1 MPHYGHQD
9 YPQIAAIDLG
19 SNSFH
24 MILAKPLGTEIRI
37 LDRIGEKVQLGAGLD
52 QQLMLDDAAM
62 QRGLDCLRRFAQLI
76 TDLPTAA
83 VRVVATSTL
92 RTARNRQVFIEQ
104 AQKIL
109 GHRIDVISGRE
120 EARLIFLG
128 ISHSLPSNCGVRLAL
143 DIGGG
148 STEFIIGQAFES
160 QYRGSLPIGCVR
172 FSNIYMPDGRISSA
186 AYQQIYTAARLELM
200 EIEQSLQRHQ
210 WDEAVGASGTIK
222 SIAQACLAAGYGD
235 GEITPDGIA
244 YLKQQVLACSH
255 CDELSLEGV
264 KADRVSIF
272 PAGLAIVDAVF
283 DALQLTS
290 LRHADGALREGV
302 LYDLLGRHHHEDVRE
317 RSILALMQ
325 RSHVDMEHC
334 LLVEQKALQLLEQLA
349 PSWKLDKDWQHEM
362 LGWAARTHAV
372 GLDIAHYHYHKHG
385 AYLVEHSDLAGFSR
399 QEQQKLALLVRGH
412 RRNIPLAEFE
422 QHPEVCQELLY
433 LCVILR
439 LSILLH
445 RIRSQVPPELQLR
458 AGENSLEVLFPSG
471 WLDSNPLTAAD
482 FSKEAQWLQRINF
495 SLGVGEL
502 VGICGAV

>member
-1 MPHYGHQD
+1 MPHKSHQD
-9 YPQIAAIDLG
+9 YPLIAAIDLG

-24 MILAKPLGTEIRI
+24 MVLAKPLGTEIRI

-52 QQLMLDDAAM
+52 QHLLLDAAAM
-62 QRGLDCLRRFAQLI
+62 QRGFDCLRRFAQLI
-76 TDLPTAA
+76 DDLPKAA

-109 GHRIDVISGRE
+109 GHRVDVISGRE

-128 ISHSLPSNCGVRLAL
+128 ISHSLPGSNATRLAL

-148 STEFIIGQAFES
+148 STEFIIGQSFEC

-172 FSNIYMPDGRISSA
+172 FTSKYLGDGRITA
-186 AYQQIYTAARLELM
+186 RRYQQVYTATRLELM
-200 EIEQSLQRHQ
+200 EIEPALRHFS
-210 WDEAVGASGTIK
+210 WEESVGASGTIK
-222 SIAQACLAAGYGD
+222 SIAQACLAAGHGG
-235 GEITPDGIA
+235 GEINLAG
-244 YLKQQVLACSH
+244 LEQLRQRVLSCAHIDDICI
-255 CDELSLEGV
+255 EGV
-264 KADRVSIF
+264 KPERCSIF
-272 PAGLAIVDAVF
+272 PAGLAIVEAIF
-283 DALQLTS
+283 HALQLQS
-290 LRHADGALREGV
+290 LRHAEGALREGA
-302 LYDLLGRHHHEDVRE
+302 LYDLLGRHQHEDVRQ

-334 LLVEQKALQLLEQLA
+334 LLVESKALELLGQLA
-349 PSWKLDKDWQHEM
+349 ADWQLEHDWHAEM
-362 LGWAARTHAV
+362 LGWAARIHSV

-399 QEQQKLALLVRGH
+399 QEQQQLALLVRGH
-412 RRNIPLAEFE
+412 RRNIPLQEFDAHAEVR
-422 QHPEVCQELLY
+422 QDLLY

-445 RIRSQVPPELQLR
+445 RIRSQQPPELQLR
-458 AGENSLEVLFPSG
+458 AADNSLEVLFPPG
-471 WLDSNPLTAAD
+471 WLASNPLTAAD

-502 VGICGAV
+502 VQSDG